1 MHFKRATSV
10 SVADL
15 HLQTVEDNIKR
26 LAIDKNNQPHMA
38 LSLRD
43 PSGGTS
49 HAPILTVMSSA
60 RDDFNSRYDIVREIG
75 KGGFSTVYQCRS
87 KADGRDFAV
96 KVTSLACYCLAMY
109 CLILLMCCVIIGG
122 RLTTV
127 AIAGTLQSCPVEA

>member
-15 HLQTVEDNIKR
+15 HLQTVEDKIKR
-26 LAIDKNNQPHMA
+26 LAIDKNNQPQMA
-38 LSLRD
+38 LSLRE

-49 HAPILTVMSSA
+49 NAPILTVMSSA
-60 RDDFNSRYDIVREIG
+60 RDDFSSRYDIIREIG

-96 KVTSLACYCLAMY
+96 KVMHFVCLALF
-109 CLILLMCCVIIGG
+109 CDFGSECFCVFLG
-122 RLTTV
+122 RRFETL
-127 AIAGTLQSCPVEA
+127 AIT

>member
-15 HLQTVEDNIKR
+15 HLQTVEDKIKR

-38 LSLRD
+38 LSLRE

-60 RDDFNSRYDIVREIG
+60 RDDFSSRYDIVREIG

-87 KADGRDFAV
+87 KAEGKDFAV
-96 KVTSLACYCLAMY
+96 KVMSFACRSVM
-109 CLILLMCCVIIGG
+109 I
-122 RLTTV
+122 
-127 AIAGTLQSCPVEA
+127 S